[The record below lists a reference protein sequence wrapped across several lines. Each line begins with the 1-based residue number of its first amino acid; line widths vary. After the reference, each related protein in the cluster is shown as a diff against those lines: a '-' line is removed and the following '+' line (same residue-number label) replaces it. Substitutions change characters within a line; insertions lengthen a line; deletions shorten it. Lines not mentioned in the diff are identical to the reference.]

1 IMISVVLF
9 QKENKIHEFELSG
22 HANSGPNGYDLVCAG
37 VPAVTF
43 GAVNALIE
51 LCDVDPEIHQED
63 EGGYLY
69 IEIRKFF
76 KNEADVQTILQT
88 MVVSL
93 ETIERDYQSFI
104 QIKRK

>member
-1 IMISVVLF
+1 MISVVLF
-9 QKENKIHEFELSG
+9 QKENKIHAFEWSG
-22 HANSGPNGYDLVCAG
+22 HANGGPHGYDLVCAG
-37 VPAVTF
+37 VSAVTV

-51 LCDVDPEIHQED
+51 LRDVDPEIHQED

-69 IEIRKFF
+69 IELPKSF
-76 KNEADVQTILQT
+76 KNEADVQTIVQT

>member
-1 IMISVVLF
+1 MISVVLF
-9 QKENKIHEFELSG
+9 QKENKIHAFELSG
-22 HANSGPNGYDLVCAG
+22 HANSGPHGYDLVCAG
-37 VPAVTF
+37 VSAVTF

-63 EGGYLY
+63 EGEYLY
-69 IEIRKFF
+69 IEIQKSY
-76 KNEADVQTILQT
+76 KNEEDVQEILQT

-104 QIKRK
+104 HIKRK

>member
-1 IMISVVLF
+1 MISVVLF
-9 QKENKIHEFELSG
+9 QKENKIHAFELSG
-22 HANSGPNGYDLVCAG
+22 HANSGPYGYDLVCAG
-37 VPAVTF
+37 VSAVTF

-51 LCDVDPEIHQED
+51 LCDVEPEIHQED
-63 EGGYLY
+63 GGYLY
-69 IEIRKFF
+69 IEIPKSF

>member
-1 IMISVVLF
+1 MISVVLF
-9 QKENKIHEFELSG
+9 QKENKIHAFELSG
-22 HANSGPNGYDLVCAG
+22 HANSGPHGYDLVCAG
-37 VPAVTF
+37 VSAVTF

-69 IEIRKFF
+69 IDIPDSFM
-76 KNEADVQTILQT
+76 NEGDVQPTLQT

-93 ETIERDYQSFI
+93 GTIERDYQSFI

>member
-1 IMISVVLF
+1 MISVVLF
-9 QKENKIHEFELSG
+9 QKENKIHAFELSG
-22 HANSGPNGYDLVCAG
+22 HANSGPHGYDLVCAG
-37 VPAVTF
+37 VSAVTF

-69 IEIRKFF
+69 IEISKSY
-76 KNEADVQTILQT
+76 KNEVYVLTILQT

-93 ETIERDYQSFI
+93 ETIESDYQSFI
-104 QIKRK
+104 KIKRK